1 MNAKLQNSIKEIKE
15 IQIMKKELNEQMK
28 NIYIKIEDLNKKS
41 NLQVINKNK
50 VDVDKINSNEKN
62 NSNSFEN
69 TYYNINNN
77 NNELNKNINN
87 VNKWN
92 NLPNLSSPLS
102 LNNFKNKKNKNLKN
116 EFNFISRDEEEQK
129 KELSYNQ
136 EKYIY
141 ENNFRKSSKNTR
153 IKDIENLENKIINQI
168 TQSSREDNIFPIKN
182 INDNKLNENKF
193 KSSSNYMK
201 INLKHNNKKIIFD
214 AEVKDDIMPINQLD
228 EQTQINFDSNNN
240 NKKKIEE
247 NYENEY
253 FGKTTNE
260 LFNSIKKIN
269 YKEIIRPYLT
279 SNIKKENLNALMP
292 KNKSNNNLTLIK
304 KELIDNLKNESNNFF
319 SSKNIKE
326 INRKVNPI
334 DCNLVNLNLL
344 DLTNNNKRNEINF
357 SNENIKK
364 SLELRNKRKK
374 KTFKSTDSNSQ
385 IKKYPTLIKTSYSF
399 YNLADTGQIRRGNLF
414 KNLSE
419 YNIKKL

>member
-1 MNAKLQNSIKEIKE
+1 
-15 IQIMKKELNEQMK
+15 
-28 NIYIKIEDLNKKS
+28 
-41 NLQVINKNK
+41 
-50 VDVDKINSNEKN
+50 
-62 NSNSFEN
+62 
-69 TYYNINNN
+69 
-77 NNELNKNINN
+77 
-87 VNKWN
+87 
-92 NLPNLSSPLS
+92 
-102 LNNFKNKKNKNLKN
+102 
-116 EFNFISRDEEEQK
+116 
-129 KELSYNQ
+129 
-136 EKYIY
+136 
-141 ENNFRKSSKNTR
+141 
-153 IKDIENLENKIINQI
+153 
-168 TQSSREDNIFPIKN
+168 
-182 INDNKLNENKF
+182 
-193 KSSSNYMK
+193 MK

-304 KELIDNLKNESNNFF
+304 KELSDNLKNESNNFF

-344 DLTNNNKRNEINF
+344 DLTDNNKRNEINF

-374 KTFKSTDSNSQ
+374 KTFKSTDSNGQ
-385 IKKYPTLIKTSYSF
+385 NKKYPTLIKTSYSF